1 MVIIPIYYHRGAFV
15 LLWLI
20 RAAAYGLSGLT
31 IWSFFQ
37 GGTDSSR
44 LSAIHQHLALDSG
57 QGMVFGVCAG
67 ISNYT
72 GLDVTIIR
80 LAWVVSAFYK
90 GLGIGLY
97 ILAFLLM
104 PMN

>member
-1 MVIIPIYYHRGAFV
+1 MVIISLDYHREAFV
-15 LLWLI
+15 MLWLI

-31 IWSFFQ
+31 VWSFFQ
-37 GGTDSSR
+37 GDADSTK
-44 LSAIHQHLALDSG
+44 LAMHQHLALDSA

-72 GLDVTIIR
+72 GLDVTIVR
-80 LAWVVSAFYK
+80 FAWVLAVFYK

>member
-1 MVIIPIYYHRGAFV
+1 M
-15 LLWLI
+15 LWLI

-31 IWSFFQ
+31 VWNFFQ
-37 GGTDSSR
+37 GDADSTR
-44 LSAIHQHLALDSG
+44 LAAINQHLALDSG
-57 QGMVFGVCAG
+57 RGMVFGVCAG

-80 LAWVVSAFYK
+80 LVWVLAVFYK

-104 PMN
+104 PAN

>member
-1 MVIIPIYYHRGAFV
+1 M
-15 LLWLI
+15 LWLI

-31 IWSFFQ
+31 IWNFFQ
-37 GGTDSSR
+37 GDAGLNN
-44 LSAIHQHLALDSG
+44 LSAIHQHLALDANH
-57 QGMVFGVCAG
+57 GMVFGVCAG

-80 LAWVVSAFYK
+80 LAWVVSVFYK